1 MKAGRKSRR
10 ERGMTLPLVALFIVV
25 LFAFAALAIDVGI
38 LYTARTSAQHAAD
51 AGALAGAFVFAN
63 SPNPAAATVANAAV
77 STAVQNKILGQ
88 SLTAADFGGPLTA
101 SPCPANNASTAVC
114 VDSTNR
120 RVTVYIAR
128 TGAASVG
135 TFFARAIG
143 WNSVGVTT
151 RATAEASSQAGGTHC
166 LKPFFIANTALATVA
181 TISTACAGYQ
191 QAMFNPSVTNP
202 NTGAPLLTNYA
213 QTMRGT
219 DITLRPVGQSQTPN
233 NSGVPSQYYSLDF
246 GNGANTY
253 SCAISHCLNDPACSV
268 DTTVL
273 QNFTG
278 SCGDV
283 LNTENGKMKQKTYV
297 GVSELIGTPPDIWS
311 PDNPTPPVPTNP
323 SPDFTYCSQGNCS
336 QLRDTS
342 QSLITAPVW
351 DNCNSTLDPG
361 KQPVPFVG
369 FAEFFIDNVPDSQ
382 GNITAHFVNASSC
395 GAAQGAGPGTGTGP
409 AAIPVRLIQGP

>member
-1 MKAGRKSRR
+1 MKSCDNGRR

-25 LFAFAALAIDVGI
+25 LFAFAALAIDLGV

-51 AGALAGAFVFAN
+51 AGALAGATVFAL
-63 SPNPAAATVANAAV
+63 SPNPAATTVANSAI

-88 SLTAADFGGPLTA
+88 NLAAGDFGTPMTA
-101 SPCPANNASTAVC
+101 SPCPASNPSTGIC
-114 VDSTNR
+114 VDNPHR

-128 TGAASVG
+128 SGATSIG

-143 WNSVGVTT
+143 WNSVAVTT

-166 LKPFFIANTALATVA
+166 MKPFFIANTALATVA
-181 TISTACAGYQ
+181 TIAAACGNYQ
-191 QAMFNPSVTNP
+191 QAMFNPNVTDP
-202 NTGAPLLTNYA
+202 NTGAPQLTNYA

-253 SCAISHCLNDPACSV
+253 SCSIAHCLNDPSCGV

-273 QNFTG
+273 QNFSG
-278 SCGDV
+278 SCGSLLD
-283 LNTENGKMKQKTYV
+283 TENGKMTQKTYV
-297 GVSELIGTPPDIWS
+297 GVSDLIGTPPDLWW
-311 PDNPTPPVPTNP
+311 PQNPAPPVPTDP
-323 SPDFTYCSQGNCS
+323 SPDFAYCVGGDCT

-351 DNCNSTLDPG
+351 DNCNSALDPG
-361 KQPVPFVG
+361 KQPVPFIG
-369 FAEFFIDNVPDSQ
+369 FAEFFIDNAPDQQ

-395 GAAQGAGPGTGTGP
+395 GSSQGAGPGTGAGP
-409 AAIPVRLIQGP
+409 TAIPIRLIQGP